1 MQTHKERIKGEE
13 EKKITERIC
22 TKGVG
27 WSLLL
32 QAFIHNPVQKFKKN
46 NKKYNV
52 LFIKII

>member
-32 QAFIHNPVQKFKKN
+32 QAFIHNPVQKFLKK
-46 NKKYNV
+46 KKKCFVY
-52 LFIKII
+52 